1 VKLSLSA
8 ARGGRFGTL
17 IVPTLALAASG
28 STTLGFNIVL
38 ARVLEPSQYG
48 ELARAF
54 AVAMAVAQLT
64 MASVAPAMTRLVA
77 LAPDDPQRFDRA
89 PSGIR
94 VVGACSAIGAVLYVP
109 LAFAGLAPDSAL
121 LVLGGISLAV
131 IYATYF
137 GIKMILFALD
147 RIRSY
152 ALLEFA
158 SDVVFF
164 AFLALF
170 VATKAEAA
178 LFAFALAYGL
188 FIVVAWRY
196 IRARAESPTRVP
208 LDRDVARYSALSLVS
223 TYASVAR
230 FPFVIAI
237 AGLVGNSIVSARIA
251 LVLSLVMP
259 LFLLPQAAGA
269 VTFADVARN
278 PDGDTD
284 RVRQMVRV
292 IGLLSS
298 LLAAFA
304 AILARPLL
312 ETIGGSAYGPGAT
325 SLMLVLFCLVPQLA
339 AIPIGNAAAAKGGIG
354 IKAAI
359 SAFGLV
365 LAVVTAALAVPR
377 FGVIGA
383 AAAVGAG
390 MATAGS
396 LSLAYGFRH
405 FDLRVSDLAG
415 SAVIVAAGVIAVA
428 APGGIPVAF
437 LIALLG
443 VGAAIAM
450 SWTPRMKQATS

>member
-1 VKLSLSA
+1 
-8 ARGGRFGTL
+8 
-17 IVPTLALAASG
+17 
-28 STTLGFNIVL
+28 
-38 ARVLEPSQYG
+38 
-48 ELARAF
+48 
-54 AVAMAVAQLT
+54 MAVAQLT

-77 LAPDDPQRFDRA
+77 AAPDDPQRFDRA

-94 VVGACSAIGAVLYVP
+94 VVGVCSAIAAVLYVP
-109 LAFAGLAPDSAL
+109 LAFAGFAPHGPL
-121 LVLGGISLAV
+121 LILGGVSLAL

-152 ALLEFA
+152 ALLEFT
-158 SDVVFF
+158 SDVLFF

-170 VATKAEAA
+170 VAIKVEAA
-178 LFAFALAYGL
+178 LFAFVLAYGF
-188 FIVVAWRY
+188 FIVIAWRY
-196 IRARAESPTRVP
+196 IRARVKAPTGLA

-237 AGLVGNSIVSARIA
+237 AGLVGSSIVSARVA
-251 LVLSLVMP
+251 LILSLVMP

-278 PDGDTD
+278 PEGDPN

-298 LLAAFA
+298 LLVAFA

-312 ETIGGSAYGPGAT
+312 ETIGGSAYGSAAT
-325 SLMLVLFCLVPQLA
+325 SLMLVLFCLVPQLS

-365 LAVVTAALAVPR
+365 VTVVTATLAVPE

-390 MATAGS
+390 MTIAGS

-415 SAVIVAAGVIAVA
+415 SAVILVGGVIAVT
-428 APGGIPVAF
+428 APGGISVAF
-437 LIALLG
+437 LIALVG
-443 VGAAIAM
+443 VGAALAM
-450 SWTPRMKQATS
+450 SWTRPRMKQVTS